1 MDYIRAAIDHL
12 NGKNFDIK
20 HQVADIYDDVLL
32 VGKVPDQIQ
41 VLVKEETVPKI
52 YIASSVNSE
61 DLDAVEMVVHPLN
74 VVPKAYVSGVE
85 NLQVENV

>member
-32 VGKVPDQIQ
+32 VGKVPDQI
-41 VLVKEETVPKI
+41 
-52 YIASSVNSE
+52 
-61 DLDAVEMVVHPLN
+61 
-74 VVPKAYVSGVE
+74 
-85 NLQVENV
+85 